1 MSYAAVYNVTRGL
14 RMLLHSQLV
23 QVSSS
28 AVVTLLPPGDALPDA
43 SGVNL
48 YLYRVTESP
57 FTRNQPWPG
66 DRTTPPGD
74 KPPLGLQ
81 LSYLMTPLATKP
93 DNASFQQGDDAHTML
108 GVAMLALQENPV
120 LNDVHIPGF
129 DADTVLPGFLLN
141 SYEQIKVHLVST
153 SLEDLSK
160 IWATINQPYRLSVA
174 YEVSLIELTPTPPS
188 PVNAAVVLSTGVNVI
203 ALDTPRIGALT
214 PAQGRLAHIAADVLT
229 GDVLQISGSGFSFPG
244 QEPVVRLGGQPV
256 TVLSSP
262 APTDA
267 LLSVQLP
274 AELDAG
280 PDADVSVTLNGRTS
294 TPVVFSVTPWVS
306 TVTPIRTA
314 LDPARGN
321 ADLKVSLQ
329 GSGFTA
335 TPQAVRFEGPGGT
348 TTVTAFD
355 AGGSDALAT
364 VTTPAALANG
374 VYRVRIVLGD
384 SSASNS
390 RSLEVIPSVNSP
402 IGVAVVT
409 VSATSVHRLTLQ
421 GARLN
426 GNDVRLTLDGVS
438 YLVGANTTPG
448 QMVYTLGRLLA
459 AGSHRVAVT
468 VDGST
473 SRGVDF
479 VV

>member
-1 MSYAAVYNVTRGL
+1 
-14 RMLLHSQLV
+14 
-23 QVSSS
+23 
-28 AVVTLLPPGDALPDA
+28 
-43 SGVNL
+43 
-48 YLYRVTESP
+48 
-57 FTRNQPWPG
+57 
-66 DRTTPPGD
+66 
-74 KPPLGLQ
+74 
-81 LSYLMTPLATKP
+81 
-93 DNASFQQGDDAHTML
+93 
-108 GVAMLALQENPV
+108 
-120 LNDVHIPGF
+120 
-129 DADTVLPGFLLN
+129 
-141 SYEQIKVHLVST
+141 
-153 SLEDLSK
+153 
-160 IWATINQPYRLSVA
+160 
-174 YEVSLIELTPTPPS
+174 
-188 PVNAAVVLSTGVNVI
+188 
-203 ALDTPRIGALT
+203 
-214 PAQGRLAHIAADVLT
+214 
-229 GDVLQISGSGFSFPG
+229 
-244 QEPVVRLGGQPV
+244 
-256 TVLSSP
+256 
-262 APTDA
+262 

-280 PDADVSVTLNGRTS
+280 PDADVSVTLNARTS
-294 TPVVFSVTPWVS
+294 TPVVFSVTPWLS
-306 TVTPIRTA
+306 AVTPIRTA

-364 VTTPAALANG
+364 VTTPAALENG
-374 VYRVRIVLGD
+374 VYRVRIVLAD

-390 RSLEVIPSVNSP
+390 RSFEVMPLVNSP

-409 VSATSVHRLTLQ
+409 VSAASVHRLTLQ

-448 QMVYTLGRLLA
+448 EVVYTLGRLLA

-468 VDGST
+468 VDAST